1 MLTNLINF
9 AVEGVNLDRLLRQIN
24 SNNIDLFNLTRSKD
38 KLYFSVK
45 WHSKQKIV
53 DLLDKQCY
61 NYTITGSSGVKSYV
75 NAIKNNFLIY
85 VFAFVL
91 IISCVILNGFV
102 WHIDIYCDKDVDL
115 VQQANAVLS
124 SYNVKVGAPSSRVN
138 LDNLESKLVYQLENV
153 VFAVVKLSGGRLSVM
168 LYIQEDSPILEYSV
182 VDDLVAVSDAI
193 IERIVVISGTAQVKV
208 GDAVIAGQILI
219 KGERTYNDGTTSP
232 VRAAGLVYARAHSKG
247 QVLFENVITEYQ
259 ETGRSLNYNNLI
271 IFGKEIQS
279 KKAIEFSSYTSQKK
293 YIQMGVLPIKVVNV
307 VVMETRLVSK
317 QVTLEQQ
324 LPLLQAKALEL
335 AIKECTFNYTSIN
348 YYQETINS
356 QIFIVADVSASIE
369 IAKYSK
375 Q

>member
-24 SNNIDLFNLTRSKD
+24 NNKIDLFNLTRSKD

-75 NAIKNNFLIY
+75 NVIKNNFLIY

-102 WHIDIYCDKDVDL
+102 WHIDIYCDNDVDL
-115 VQQANAVLS
+115 VQQANAILS

-153 VFAVVKLSGGRLSVM
+153 VFAVVKLNGGRLSVM
-168 LYIQEDSPILEYSV
+168 LYIQEDSPTLEYSV

-259 ETGRSLNYNNLI
+259 ETGRSFNYNNLI

-279 KKAIEFSSYTSQKK
+279 KKSIEFSSYTSQKK

-307 VVMETRLVSK
+307 VVMETRLVRK

-348 YYQETINS
+348 YYQETKNS